1 MPSKK
6 RTSKRRSRSRRR
18 SRTKSYKYN
27 RRTNLLNEVSK
38 SKIRKSRRRSTS
50 KRRSKQRQRASSTP
64 RRSVQI
70 RRSPRK
76 LVDIPSFTVRQ
87 SLSRGSNEY
96 QRVKGRRYRLTVG
109 GTPRKSRVNNISRR
123 LRNSHRK

>member
-38 SKIRKSRRRSTS
+38 SKIRKSIRRSS

-76 LVDIPSFTVRQ
+76 LVDISSLTNRQ
-87 SLSRGSNEY
+87 NVSRGSNEY

-109 GTPRKSRVNNISRR
+109 GTPRKSRVNNISRK
-123 LRNSHRK
+123 LRNSPRK